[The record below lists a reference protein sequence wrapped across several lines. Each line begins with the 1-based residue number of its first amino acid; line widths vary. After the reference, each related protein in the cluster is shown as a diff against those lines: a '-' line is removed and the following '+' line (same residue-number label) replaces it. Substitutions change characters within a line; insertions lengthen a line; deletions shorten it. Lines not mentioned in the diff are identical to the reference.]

1 MIDDP
6 VKQALR
12 LDAACL
18 CVNLFLL
25 PDQPEVHAEC
35 IENICL
41 LKPIADEYGMPL
53 MVEPLVMQDNQKAG
67 GYMVDGEIDKIMGLV
82 RQAVELGP
90 DILKA
95 DPCTVIPQYPHLVKV
110 PRPIPLL
117 IHTM

>member
-67 GYMVDGEIDKIMGLV
+67 GFMVDREIDKIMGLG
-82 RQAVELGP
+82 RQAREIGA
-90 DILKA
+90 DIIKA
-95 DPCTVIPQYPHLVKV
+95 YLCADIKQHPPAVAGA
-110 PRPIPLL
+110 
-117 IHTM
+117 